1 MCFNCRWSTQSRI
14 KIFIVH
20 VLIVIYNLFI
30 WEKPCNLRSESSLS
44 CSCRFVFP
52 MLVLRIRGLYIHC
65 IVLYCMVLLFI
76 RKRKN
81 EINIGNSVQ
90 SKYSHLKMYVSDNC
104 LWSID
109 AISEQGLL
117 VSTLVGLVGS
127 SLI

>member
-65 IVLYCMVLLFI
+65 IVLYGSI
-76 RKRKN
+76 IYQEKKKWNQHRKFCAEQVFTFEN
-81 EINIGNSVQ
+81 
-90 SKYSHLKMYVSDNC
+90 VSDNC

-109 AISEQGLL
+109 AISEQGLH